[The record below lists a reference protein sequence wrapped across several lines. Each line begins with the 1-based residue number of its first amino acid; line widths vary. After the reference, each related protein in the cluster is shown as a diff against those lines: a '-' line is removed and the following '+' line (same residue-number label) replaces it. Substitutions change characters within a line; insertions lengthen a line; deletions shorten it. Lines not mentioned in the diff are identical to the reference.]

1 MYICVNGINPASV
14 STISLSSSKL
24 IIPAG
29 LVGGSPW
36 GCITGIN
43 KCFLLLCK
51 SSIYVYVLTRIVVHE
66 SRHNA

>member
-14 STISLSSSKL
+14 STISKL

-51 SSIYVYVLTRIVVHE
+51 SSIYVYVLTGIVVQE